1 MPLRRTTVADSL
13 SASRAVADAD
23 LTLQNGSRVAVIGGG
38 PAGSFF
44 TYFLLKMA
52 AAVDLELDV
61 DIYEPRSFTRS
72 GPAGCNHCGGIV
84 SESLVQILAA
94 EGINLPGAVVQSG
107 IESYVVHMDVGSVNI
122 ASPAREQRIAA
133 LYRGNGPRGGED
145 LDGISFDGYLQQ
157 LAVEKGARVV
167 RKLVA
172 GVAWKDGYPWVR
184 EADGRETRYDLVTVA
199 SGVNSNLL
207 DLFADL
213 PSPPGKPKT
222 TRTYICEFRS
232 TREQIQR
239 VLGKSMHVFLLDI
252 PRLEFAA
259 IIPKGDFV
267 TMCMLGD
274 DLDQEL
280 VHTFLRSPV
289 GTGLLSRRSDA
300 VGVQLLPAHQHG
312 RHEAAVRGSA
322 AAHRRFRGDPS
333 LQGRHRRRV
342 PHVEGGGAHGRAP
355 GHFGGV
361 VPAELL
367 ARMPEDRQR
376 QRDRQGD
383 LRDDHG
389 VQAFPLRAQSH
400 SADDDARAGEQWRRP
415 HERDP
420 VEHVH
425 GERTIPG
432 HLPRHAP
439 PRIHRRSAVEPVGRH
454 LAGGE
459 RTEGDVKMGSNEL
472 GSLYASG
479 EPIVRQGDLGDCMYV
494 VQSGEVEVVQSTGDG
509 ERRLAILK
517 SGDFFGEMA
526 VFEHEVRSATV
537 RASGEARVL
546 KVDKRTLMRRMKEDP
561 LLAFNLLQTM
571 SRRIRKLSAEA
582 AGRQEVGR

>member
-1 MPLRRTTVADSL
+1 
-13 SASRAVADAD
+13 
-23 LTLQNGSRVAVIGGG
+23 
-38 PAGSFF
+38 
-44 TYFLLKMA
+44 MA

-289 GTGLLSRRSDA
+289 VRACFPAEATPSVCSCSPLINMGGMKQPFGDRLLLIGDSGVTRLYKDGIGAAFRTSKAAALTAVLQGISEESFRQNYWPACRRIANDNAIGKVIFGTTTVFKHSRFARRAILRMTTREQASSGGGRMSATLWNMFTGSAPYRDIFLGTLHPAFIGGLL
-300 VGVQLLPAHQHG
+300 
-312 RHEAAVRGSA
+312 
-322 AAHRRFRGDPS
+322 
-333 LQGRHRRRV
+333 
-342 PHVEGGGAHGRAP
+342 
-355 GHFGGV
+355 
-361 VPAELL
+361 
-367 ARMPEDRQR
+367 
-376 QRDRQGD
+376 
-383 LRDDHG
+383 
-389 VQAFPLRAQSH
+389 
-400 SADDDARAGEQWRRP
+400 W
-415 HERDP
+415 
-420 VEHVH
+420 
-425 GERTIPG
+425 
-432 HLPRHAP
+432 
-439 PRIHRRSAVEPVGRH
+439 
-454 LAGGE
+454 
-459 RTEGDVKMGSNEL
+459 N
-472 GSLYASG
+472 
-479 EPIVRQGDLGDCMYV
+479 
-494 VQSGEVEVVQSTGDG
+494 
-509 ERRLAILK
+509 
-517 SGDFFGEMA
+517 
-526 VFEHEVRSATV
+526 
-537 RASGEARVL
+537 
-546 KVDKRTLMRRMKEDP
+546 
-561 LLAFNLLQTM
+561 
-571 SRRIRKLSAEA
+571 LSAGIWP
-582 AGRQEVGR
+582 AGNGQKGT